1 MKSTS
6 AGCHAWSCFI
16 WSGNAGKF
24 SEVHLTLQHIVLD
37 ISHARTCSSLWT
49 AQITRRSC
57 ELCLPYLPDKAGG
70 VQNTAL
76 AAFCAAPGSKNINAG
91 NAGGP
96 NIRAIKAGYPGGLS
110 TAERRSTEL
119 QLWSWTFY
127 QPLTC
132 LSYRHRTEV
141 QTLYSLVFSGALSYG
156 TDATLTFNL
165 SAAFDC
171 DLSLNRYDIP
181 ECNIC

>member
-1 MKSTS
+1 MNCASP
-6 AGCHAWSCFI
+6 I
-16 WSGNAGKF
+16 YP
-24 SEVHLTLQHIVLD
+24 
-37 ISHARTCSSLWT
+37 
-49 AQITRRSC
+49 TR
-57 ELCLPYLPDKAGG
+57 PG
-70 VQNTAL
+70 VCRIPPWL
-76 AAFCAAPGSKNINAG
+76 AFCAAPGSKNINAG

-110 TAERRSTEL
+110 TAERRSTKL

-127 QPLTC
+127 QPLTR
-132 LSYRHRTEV
+132 LSYRHRTEI

-171 DLSLNRYDIP
+171 DLSLYRYDIP
-181 ECNIC
+181 ECNICSWKI